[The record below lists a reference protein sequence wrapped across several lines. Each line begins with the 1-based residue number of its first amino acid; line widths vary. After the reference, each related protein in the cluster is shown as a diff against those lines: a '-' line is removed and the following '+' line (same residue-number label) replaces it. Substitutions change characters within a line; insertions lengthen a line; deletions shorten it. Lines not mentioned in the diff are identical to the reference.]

1 MPSNLDQKELY
12 ALIKESVKANTTN
25 AETTKAV
32 GKTMDEL
39 KSNMCQMNDNFTLH
53 NLSQGQ
59 IQSDL
64 AVVKKQLLKWLF
76 ISVIIIFTLLGGI
89 VIAKE
94 LGLNVVDLIKG

>member
-1 MPSNLDQKELY
+1 MPTNLDQKELY

-25 AETTKAV
+25 AEATKAI
-32 GKTMDEL
+32 GKTMEEL
-39 KSNMCQMNDNFTLH
+39 KKNMCQINDNFALH
-53 NLSQGQ
+53 NLTQDK

-89 VIAKE
+89 VISKA
-94 LGLNVVDLIKG
+94 LGLNVVELITG